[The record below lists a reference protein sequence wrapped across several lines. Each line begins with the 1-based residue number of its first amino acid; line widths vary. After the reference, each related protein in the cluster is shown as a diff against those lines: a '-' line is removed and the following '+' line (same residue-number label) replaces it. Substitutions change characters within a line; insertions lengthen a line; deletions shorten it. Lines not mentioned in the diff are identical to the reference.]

1 MERMRYF
8 GFAEESDYGESPS
21 PDAVIIVDQA
31 SSGLDTPA
39 DTQLM
44 YEGGLTRGIRT
55 HRPGFY
61 APTGNIVY
69 GWDIGTIGWML
80 KWALE
85 GYVFTSEGGE
95 GVLNLHEIYGSEE
108 SIMKSF
114 CARLGKDIFEHVFS
128 GCAINSLE
136 LVAESDFC
144 MATVDLIAAKDAK
157 VTPVKTIT
165 QVKALLPP
173 GYPLAYHELS
183 VERIGA
189 ADISTKIKRLTL
201 SIGNNLDAM
210 GGKTIAHRHPQR
222 AIAGARDITIGMD
235 VFYEDTDMLELLWG
249 SGAGPV
255 AGGSTEYGLQLV
267 FNSGD
272 HGTLTIQLPKLI
284 NTQVQQQPSGRDEIV
299 QAVAGRSIVGEIT
312 LNDASKIETDIYC
325 KLENVESE
333 MVVVGS

>member
-1 MERMRYF
+1 MERLRYF

-21 PDAVIIVDQA
+21 PAAIMIVDQV
-31 SSGLDTPA
+31 SSGLDTPTDA
-39 DTQLM
+39 ELL

-61 APTGNIVY
+61 APTGNMVY
-69 GWDIGTIGWML
+69 GWDIGSIGWLL
-80 KWALE
+80 KWALG
-85 GYVFTSEGGE
+85 GYVFTSKGGE
-95 GVLNLHEIYGSEE
+95 GALNLHELYGSEE

-136 LVAESDFC
+136 LVAEGEFC
-144 MATVDLIAAKDAK
+144 MATVDIGAAKDAK
-157 VTPVKTIT
+157 DTLKTIT

-189 ADISTKIKRLTL
+189 ADISARIKQFTL
-201 SIGNNLDAM
+201 SIGNNLDPVR
-210 GGKTIAHRHPQR
+210 GRRINFRHPKR
-222 AIAGARDITIGMD
+222 AIAGARDINMSMQM
-235 VFYEDTDMLELLWG
+235 FYDDTDFLELLWG
-249 SGAGPV
+249 GATEPA

-267 FNSGD
+267 FDSGD
-272 HGTLTIQLPKLI
+272 HGSLTIRLPKLI

-299 QAVAGRSIVGEIT
+299 QAIAGKSIVGAVE

-325 KLENVESE
+325 KLENVEDE
-333 MVVVGS
+333 LEIVGS

>member
-8 GFAEESDYGESPS
+8 GFAEEESYGESPS
-21 PDAVIIVDQA
+21 PGALIVVDQA

-39 DTQLM
+39 DTQLL

-69 GWDIGTIGWML
+69 GWDIGSIGWLL
-80 KWALE
+80 KWALG

-95 GVLNLHEIYGSEE
+95 GALNLHELYGSEE

-114 CARLGKDIFEHVFS
+114 CARLGKDVFEHVFS
-128 GCAINSLE
+128 GCAVNSLE
-136 LVAESDFC
+136 LVADSDFC
-144 MATVDLIAAKDAK
+144 MATVDVVAAKDAK
-157 VTPVKTIT
+157 DTLKTIT

-189 ADISTKIKRLTL
+189 SDISARIKSLTL

-210 GGKTIAHRHPQR
+210 SGKTMAHRHPQR
-222 AIAGARDITIGMD
+222 AIAGARDITLSMD
-235 VFYEDTDMLELLWG
+235 VFYEDLDMLELLWG
-249 SGAGPV
+249 SDAGPV
-255 AGGSTEYGLQLV
+255 AGGSTPYGLQLV
-267 FNSGD
+267 FNSGE
-272 HGTLTIQLPKLI
+272 HGTLTIRLPSLI

-299 QAVAGRSIVGEIT
+299 QALVGRSIVGEIT
-312 LNDASKIETDIYC
+312 LNDEATKIETDIYC

-333 MVVVGS
+333 MKVGS